1 MIYPFLVSFVLVGGI
16 LTVLTV
22 QNLANSVQLVLF
34 GWQTPGIPPGLLIFL
49 SFLLGALLLYLVA
62 VIAARHDRQRIKK
75 LREQVSGLEQ
85 EMTRLQQQHQQIVA
99 QLQLQQQNMM
109 PPQSRSLIMKMP
121 RMSGPLQN

>member
-1 MIYPFLVSFVLVGGI
+1 
-16 LTVLTV
+16 
-22 QNLANSVQLVLF
+22 
-34 GWQTPGIPPGLLIFL
+34 
-49 SFLLGALLLYLVA
+49 